1 MHLSSLYR
9 YPLKSGSA
17 ESLETGQCDELG
29 LTGDRRWMVVDA
41 HSGKFLTQRAQ
52 PGMAL
57 LKACWEDEQALLM
70 SAPGMDALKVD
81 LPHPQS
87 AARGVLIW
95 RESLQ
100 APDAGDAAAQWLTHL
115 LGRPC
120 RLVFMPASQG
130 IQVDLDYAQLGE
142 RAAFSDGFPFLLV
155 GQRSLDDL
163 SARVGQILDVRR
175 FRPNLVIAG
184 SAPYAEDSW
193 RRIRIGEL
201 EFRVVKPCS
210 RCIIPTIDPLNGEL
224 SPDREPLATLMKY
237 RKGDGGVFFGQN
249 LIAEGTGLLQ
259 VGMPVEVLEQ
269 GIGFQS
275 G

>member
-17 ESLETGQCDELG
+17 ELLEAGGCDELG
-29 LTGDRRWMVVDA
+29 LSGDRRWMVVDA
-41 HSGKFLTQRAQ
+41 NSGKFLTQRAQ
-52 PGMAL
+52 PEMSL
-57 LKACWEDEQALLM
+57 LKARWEGEDALLL
-70 SAPGMDALKVD
+70 SAPGMEVLKVSMPD
-81 LPHPQS
+81 LRS
-87 AARGVLIW
+87 AARGVVIW

-100 APDAGDAAAQWLTHL
+100 VPDAGDAAAQWLTRL
-115 LGRPC
+115 LDHPC
-120 RLVFMPASQG
+120 RLVYLPASQG
-130 IQVDLDYAQLGE
+130 IQVDMDYAQPGE
-142 RAAFSDGFPFLLV
+142 RTAFSDGFPFLLI

-184 SAPYAEDSW
+184 SAPYAEDTW
-193 RRIRIGEL
+193 RRIRIGSL

-210 RCIIPTIDPLNGEL
+210 RCIIPTIDPLNGER
-224 SPDREPLATLMKY
+224 SPVREPLATLMNY

-259 VGMPVEVLEQ
+259 VGMPVEVLE
-269 GIGFQS
+269 
-275 G
+275 

>member
-17 ESLETGQCDELG
+17 ELLEAGGCDELG
-29 LTGDRRWMVVDA
+29 LSGDRRWMVVDA
-41 HSGKFLTQRAQ
+41 NSGKFLTQRAQ
-52 PGMAL
+52 PEMAL
-57 LKACWEDEQALLM
+57 LKARWEGEDALLL
-70 SAPGMDALKVD
+70 SAPGMEVLKVSVPD
-81 LPHPQS
+81 LHS
-87 AARGVLIW
+87 AARGVVIW

-100 APDAGDAAAQWLTHL
+100 VPDAGDAAAQWLTRL
-115 LGRPC
+115 LDHPC
-120 RLVFMPASQG
+120 RLVYLPASQG
-130 IQVDLDYAQLGE
+130 IQVDMDYARPGE
-142 RAAFSDGFPFLLV
+142 RTAFSDGFPFLLI

-184 SAPYAEDSW
+184 SAPYAEDTW
-193 RRIRIGEL
+193 RRIRIGSL

-210 RCIIPTIDPLNGEL
+210 RCIIPTIDPLNGER
-224 SPDREPLATLMKY
+224 SPVREPLATLMNY

-259 VGMPVEVLEQ
+259 VGMPVEVLE
-269 GIGFQS
+269 
-275 G
+275 